1 MSVISVNIT
10 GKTRIMGLI
19 GNPVE
24 HSISPQLHNNLC
36 KHFDLNLAYLPFRVY
51 SDDLFTVV
59 EAFKALDVVG
69 FNITIPHKVDIIKYL
84 DNVSEEALIIGAVN
98 TVRIKDKK
106 LFGYNTDGQ
115 GFMRSLRDAGM
126 DVKGLKVVILGAGG
140 AARAVAVKLAQEGAN
155 SIVILNRSKEKARI
169 LTELVN
175 NRVKE
180 VAVFD
185 EMTKDKLIGY
195 TQDCNIIINTT
206 SVGMWPEIDKSPIEM
221 AEIFENR
228 PFVCDLIYNP
238 IKTKFLKNAEENS
251 CKTLSGL
258 GMLIYQGVSA
268 FEIWNE
274 INVPDNITKQMI
286 NKFVDFFKGN
296 EGI

>member
-1 MSVISVNIT
+1 MSVNIT

-24 HSISPQLHNNLC
+24 HSISPQLHNMLC
-36 KHFDLNLAYLPFRVY
+36 KHFELNLVYLPFRVNA
-51 SDDLFTVV
+51 DDLVTVV
-59 EAFKALDVVG
+59 EAFKALDVVS
-69 FNITIPHKVDIIKYL
+69 FNITIPHKVDIIKQL
-84 DNVSEEALIIGAVN
+84 DNISEEALMMGAVN
-98 TVRIKDKK
+98 TVKIKDKK

-126 DVKGLKVVILGAGG
+126 DVKGSKVVILGAGG

-155 SIVILNRSKEKARI
+155 SIVILNRSKDKARI

-180 VAVFD
+180 IAVFD
-185 EMTKDKLIGY
+185 EMTEDKLMKY

-238 IKTKFLKNAEENS
+238 IKTKFLKIAEENL

-274 INVPDNITKQMI
+274 VNVPDDVTKQLI
-286 NKFVDFFKGN
+286 NRFMDYFKGN